1 MRDKNL
7 PGFQKIVVGFSGCK
21 SAGSIMSLN
30 NGPQISRKCDAKL
43 ILADDLTRPSSWPG
57 KKNEYLKRGIVTM
70 V

>member
-1 MRDKNL
+1 M
-7 PGFQKIVVGFSGCK
+7 G
-21 SAGSIMSLN
+21 
-30 NGPQISRKCDAKL
+30 RKCDAKL